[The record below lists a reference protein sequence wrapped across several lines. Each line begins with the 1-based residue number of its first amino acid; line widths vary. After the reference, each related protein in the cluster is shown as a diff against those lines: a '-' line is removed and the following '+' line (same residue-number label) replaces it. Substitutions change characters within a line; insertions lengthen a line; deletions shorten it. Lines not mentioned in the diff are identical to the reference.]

1 MDMEVISC
9 AFNIDTALILSSRQ
23 SSSLGQL
30 GNEVP
35 LKPENRNLSHWRG
48 STLGSPFGSGAP
60 RSESKYPW
68 LPVATIPKCMAGT
81 TERR

>member
-35 LKPENRNLSHWRG
+35 L
-48 STLGSPFGSGAP
+48 
-60 RSESKYPW
+60 
-68 LPVATIPKCMAGT
+68 
-81 TERR
+81 